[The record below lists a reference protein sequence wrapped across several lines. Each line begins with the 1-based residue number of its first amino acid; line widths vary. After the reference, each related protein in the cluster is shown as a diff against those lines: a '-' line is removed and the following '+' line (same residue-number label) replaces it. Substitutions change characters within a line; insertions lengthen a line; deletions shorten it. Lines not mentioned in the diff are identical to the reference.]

1 MERTKNRK
9 LEQLAKK
16 TYALS
21 ERHSRL
27 SERSESFSQLSYER
41 SEGAR
46 AEVRKKAKRT
56 EELKER
62 LRREN
67 KRKGSELN
75 ARNLE
80 RFNKAK
86 VAREHVVT
94 NYQAFQQNIKHKHYA
109 QSQRVSQTRQILF
122 QNERQKKEL
131 QRIR

>member
-1 MERTKNRK
+1 M
-9 LEQLAKK
+9 
-16 TYALS
+16 
-21 ERHSRL
+21 
-27 SERSESFSQLSYER
+27 
-41 SEGAR
+41 
-46 AEVRKKAKRT
+46 RKKAKRT